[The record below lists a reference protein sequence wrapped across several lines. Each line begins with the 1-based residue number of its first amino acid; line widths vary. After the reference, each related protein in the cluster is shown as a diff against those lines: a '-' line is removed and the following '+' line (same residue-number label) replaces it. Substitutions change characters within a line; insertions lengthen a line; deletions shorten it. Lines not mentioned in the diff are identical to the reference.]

1 MAIKSRTIAGFGK
14 RIEYWLIGLMIKE
27 GLNVYGPV
35 NDYDG
40 TDLVVKKSNGTY
52 IEIQVKASAK
62 TIATGY
68 SGLFGNIPHK
78 DKKNYFY
85 IFYSEK
91 LNIIWI
97 MPSKDF
103 LKYSKQYKTG
113 KNIGKRVIEL
123 TGNRKNVSLEAS
135 AKKGKKTNKREEYVH
150 ERFNKYIATD
160 FSRFK

>member
-1 MAIKSRTIAGFGK
+1 MKSRNIAGFGK

-27 GLNVYGPV
+27 GLDVYAPL
-35 NDYDG
+35 NDYHG
-40 TDLVVKKSNGTY
+40 TDLVIKKSNGTY
-52 IEIQVKASAK
+52 IEIQVKASSK

-78 DKKNYFY
+78 NKKNYFY

-103 LKYSKQYKTG
+103 LKYSNQYKTG
-113 KNIGKRVIEL
+113 KNIGNRVIEL
-123 TGNRKNVSLEAS
+123 TGKRKN
-135 AKKGKKTNKREEYVH
+135 KKTGVREEYVYK
-150 ERFNKYIATD
+150 RFEKYIATD
-160 FSRFK
+160 FSRFR